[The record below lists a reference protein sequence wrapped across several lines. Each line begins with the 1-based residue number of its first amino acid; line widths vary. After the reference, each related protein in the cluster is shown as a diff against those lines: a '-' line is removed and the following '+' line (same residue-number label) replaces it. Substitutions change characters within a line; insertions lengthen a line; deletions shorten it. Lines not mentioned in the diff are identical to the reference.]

1 MKHHEG
7 ILLAIWIGLLSS
19 LAGAVNVTTLWLVA
33 TPSTHMTGNL
43 TQLVLALA
51 RGDGEATSRLAL
63 TLLAFIAGSIL
74 SGLLF
79 SDKAFRLGNRYGVL
93 LISFGLLL
101 GLSYALNWQ
110 ASWLYLL
117 AFGMGTQNGMFIYY
131 RGMIVRSSH
140 FTGYLTD
147 TGFALGRYLRG
158 YKEDGH
164 KIIFYMASIA
174 CFLVGGLLTYIW
186 LNHSA
191 ISMILV
197 LSLAYLLTG
206 TYYFILRHCHQAV

>member
-7 ILLAIWIGLLSS
+7 ILLAIWIGLLST
-19 LAGAVNVTTLWLVA
+19 LAGAVNMTTLWLVA

-43 TQLVLALA
+43 SQLVLALV

-63 TLLAFIAGSIL
+63 TLLAFIAGGIL

-79 SDKAFRLGNRYGVL
+79 SDKSFRLANRYGLL
-93 LISFGLLL
+93 LIGFGLLL

-117 AFGMGTQNGMFIYY
+117 AFGIGTQNGMFIYY

-140 FTGYLTD
+140 FSGYLTD

-174 CFLVGGLLTYIW
+174 CFLVGGLLAYVW
-186 LNHSA
+186 LNHST
-191 ISMILV
+191 ISMVLV
-197 LSLAYLLTG
+197 LALAYLLTG
-206 TYYFILRHCHQAV
+206 IYYFILRHYHKEA

>member
-1 MKHHEG
+1 MKEPKG

-43 TQLVLALA
+43 SQLVLALA
-51 RGDGEATSRLAL
+51 RGEGEAASRLAL
-63 TLLAFIAGSIL
+63 TLLAFIAGSML
-74 SGLLF
+74 S
-79 SDKAFRLGNRYGVL
+79 
-93 LISFGLLL
+93 GLLL
-101 GLSYALNWQ
+101 GLSYVLNWQ

-158 YKEDGH
+158 YKEDGY

-186 LNHSA
+186 LNHFA

-197 LSLAYLLTG
+197 LALAYLVTG
-206 TYYFILRHCHQAV
+206 TYYFILRHCHQAA

>member
-1 MKHHEG
+1 MKHHQG
-7 ILLAIWIGLLSS
+7 ILLAIWIGLLST
-19 LAGAVNVTTLWLVA
+19 LAGAVNMTTLWLVA

-43 TQLVLALA
+43 SQLVLALV

-63 TLLAFIAGSIL
+63 TLLAFIAGGIL

-79 SDKAFRLGNRYGVL
+79 SDKSFRLANRYGLL
-93 LISFGLLL
+93 LIGFGLLL

-117 AFGMGTQNGMFIYY
+117 AFGIGTQNGMFIYY
-131 RGMIVRSSH
+131 RSMIVRSSH
-140 FTGYLTD
+140 FSGYLTD

-174 CFLVGGLLTYIW
+174 CFLVGGLLAYVW
-186 LNHSA
+186 LNHST

-197 LSLAYLLTG
+197 LALAYLLTG
-206 TYYFILRHCHQAV
+206 VYYFILRHYHKEA

>member
-1 MKHHEG
+1 MKEPKG

-43 TQLVLALA
+43 SQLVLALV
-51 RGDGEATSRLAL
+51 RGEGEVASRLAL
-63 TLLAFIAGSIL
+63 TLLAFIAVSIL

-101 GLSYALNWQ
+101 GLSYVLNWQ

-131 RGMIVRSSH
+131 RGMISRRAPDLYLAHSFDYQHDFGLGSGLSGDGELLLYPPPLSSSSLSKIPL
-140 FTGYLTD
+140 YPI
-147 TGFALGRYLRG
+147 G
-158 YKEDGH
+158 YKG
-164 KIIFYMASIA
+164 IFYVVKKKLRLCLS
-174 CFLVGGLLTYIW
+174 FLLLVE
-186 LNHSA
+186 LFS
-191 ISMILV
+191 V
-197 LSLAYLLTG
+197 L
-206 TYYFILRHCHQAV
+206 

>member
-1 MKHHEG
+1 N
-7 ILLAIWIGLLSS
+7 LS
-19 LAGAVNVTTLWLVA
+19 
-33 TPSTHMTGNL
+33 
-43 TQLVLALA
+43 QLVLALA

-101 GLSYALNWQ
+101 GLSYVLNWQ

-197 LSLAYLLTG
+197 LALAYLVTG
-206 TYYFILRHCHQAV
+206 TYYFILRHCHQAD